1 MDVMFATR
9 SGGVRRNRLS
19 DFVQVNKNGKIAMKL
34 DEGDSIVGVALCQA
48 SDDVLLTTAA
58 ARCIRFPVDDVR
70 VFAGRESTGVRGV
83 RMAKG
88 DTVISMAI
96 LRAVAASPAEREAYL
111 KHANAMRAAANAEP
125 ADTEEAPAPDEEAE
139 AVEGQVS
146 LSLERI
152 AELGA
157 AEEFVLTVSSEGF
170 GKRTSAYDYRRTG
183 RGGQG
188 LIAHDLTKRGGR
200 LVASFPVEE
209 SDELLLVSDQGQLIR
224 VRVAQVRIAAR
235 NTQGVTIFR
244 KAEDEHVV
252 SVERIE
258 GSATEDDEGD
268 DTIEAP
274 DAPETPTED

>member
-1 MDVMFATR
+1 
-9 SGGVRRNRLS
+9 
-19 DFVQVNKNGKIAMKL
+19 
-34 DEGDSIVGVALCQA
+34 
-48 SDDVLLTTAA
+48 VLLTTAVG
-58 ARCIRFPVDDVR
+58 RCIRFPVDDVR
-70 VFAGRESTGVRGV
+70 VFAGRESTGVRGI
-83 RMAKG
+83 RMAEG

-125 ADTEEAPAPDEEAE
+125 TDAEEPSAPDEEAE
-139 AVEGQVS
+139 TVEGQVS

-244 KAEDEHVV
+244 KADDEHVV

-258 GSATEDDEGD
+258 GGAADEDDGD
-268 DTIEAP
+268 EAP
-274 DAPETPTED
+274 EGPEAPTEG

>member
-1 MDVMFATR
+1 
-9 SGGVRRNRLS
+9 
-19 DFVQVNKNGKIAMKL
+19 MKL
-34 DEGDSIVGVALCQA
+34 DEGDAIIGVALCQA
-48 SDDVLLTTAA
+48 SDDVLLTSALG
-58 ARCIRFPVDDVR
+58 RCIRFPVDDVR
-70 VFAGRESTGVRGV
+70 VFAGRESTGVRGI
-83 RMAKG
+83 RLAES
-88 DTVISMAI
+88 DSVISMAI
-96 LRAVAASPAEREAYL
+96 LRAVNASPAEREAYL
-111 KHANAMRAAANAEP
+111 KHANAMRAAASAEP
-125 ADTEEAPAPDEEAE
+125 ADADEPAAPESASLEEEAE
-139 AVEGQVS
+139 PVEGQVS

-258 GSATEDDEGD
+258 GGAAEDDSD
-268 DTIEAP
+268 DAQDE
-274 DAPETPTED
+274 PTEV

>member
-1 MDVMFATR
+1 
-9 SGGVRRNRLS
+9 
-19 DFVQVNKNGKIAMKL
+19 
-34 DEGDSIVGVALCQA
+34 
-48 SDDVLLTTAA
+48 
-58 ARCIRFPVDDVR
+58 
-70 VFAGRESTGVRGV
+70 
-83 RMAKG
+83 
-88 DTVISMAI
+88 
-96 LRAVAASPAEREAYL
+96 
-111 KHANAMRAAANAEP
+111 MRAAANAESEP
-125 ADTEEAPAPDEEAE
+125 DEPVSADDDEEA
-139 AVEGQVS
+139 VTGQVS

-200 LVASFPVEE
+200 LVASFPVDDG
-209 SDELLLVSDQGQLIR
+209 DELLLVSDQGQLIR
-224 VRVAQVRIAAR
+224 VPVSQVRIAAR

-258 GSATEDDEGD
+258 GDGESGD
-268 DTIEAP
+268 DAGDDAADEAP
-274 DAPETPTED
+274 DEPPVV

>member
-1 MDVMFATR
+1 P
-9 SGGVRRNRLS
+9 
-19 DFVQVNKNGKIAMKL
+19 
-34 DEGDSIVGVALCQA
+34 DEAP
-48 SDDVLLTTAA
+48 AA
-58 ARCIRFPVDDVR
+58 IED
-70 VFAGRESTGVRGV
+70 E
-83 RMAKG
+83 
-88 DTVISMAI
+88 
-96 LRAVAASPAEREAYL
+96 
-111 KHANAMRAAANAEP
+111 
-125 ADTEEAPAPDEEAE
+125 EEAPP
-139 AVEGQVS
+139 GPVS
-146 LSLERI
+146 LGLERI

-209 SDELLLVSDQGQLIR
+209 SDEILLVSDQGQLIR
-224 VRVAQVRIAAR
+224 VPVAQVRIVAR

-258 GSATEDDEGD
+258 GDAAEAVAEDGGE
-268 DTIEAP
+268 EEPPVA
-274 DAPETPTED
+274 